1 MKKFC
6 VIFFTFLLGWSG
18 WSMSGSAT
26 GQSHGHAHG
35 QHEAVASS
43 DPSCHGSIEVMEA
56 AESKLGGALYTGP
69 EVEQHSGHSGH
80 SHSMPEM
87 EGAHMTHEPQ
97 HGGTFFMAPDKMHHL
112 EGVYSDGCGFQLFM
126 YNAFTEHIRVDRFQ
140 AFVHV
145 FPSSEDEFDII
156 RFLSPS
162 NGGTVLTTEFGDAV
176 SQPFK
181 IDLYVKFPE
190 SDEPQLFNIHV
201 TAAETHGVKSSD
213 IMLAHPWARP
223 NLPNRPTAA
232 YITIANDGENADR
245 LLGARSPAFEAVEL
259 HLMLMDGDVM
269 KMQPVEAIDLPANE
283 TVELAPGGFHMM
295 LFGAQRLF
303 KLGDDFPLVL
313 TFEKAGKIEIKV
325 EVAHGQSEHT
335 GHGQH
340 EHSGQGSN

>member
-1 MKKFC
+1 MEKFC
-6 VIFFTFLLGWSG
+6 AIFFTLLLGWSG

-26 GQSHGHAHG
+26 EQSYDHAHG
-35 QHEAVASS
+35 QHGAAASS
-43 DPSCHGSIEVMEA
+43 DPSCHVPIEVTEA

-69 EVEQHSGHSGH
+69 AVGLNSGHSG
-80 SHSMPEM
+80 HSMPEM

-97 HGGTFFMAPDKMHHL
+97 YGGTFFMAPDKMHHL
-112 EGVYSDGCGFQLFM
+112 EGVYSEDCGFQLFL
-126 YNAFTEHIRVDRFQ
+126 YNAFTEPIHVDRFQ
-140 AFVHV
+140 AFIHV
-145 FPSSEDEFDII
+145 FPSRDDEFDII

-162 NGGTVLTTEFGDAV
+162 NGATVLTTEFGDAV
-176 SQPFK
+176 SRPFDV
-181 IDLYVKFPE
+181 DLYIKFPE

-201 TAAETHGVKSSD
+201 PAAEAHGVESSD

-232 YITIANDGENADR
+232 YVTIANDGESADR

-259 HLMLMDGDVM
+259 HLMLKDGDVM

-303 KLGDDFPLVL
+303 KPGDSFPLAL
-313 TFEKAGKIEIKV
+313 TFEKAGEIEIKV
-325 EVAHGQSEHT
+325 KVARGQSEHT